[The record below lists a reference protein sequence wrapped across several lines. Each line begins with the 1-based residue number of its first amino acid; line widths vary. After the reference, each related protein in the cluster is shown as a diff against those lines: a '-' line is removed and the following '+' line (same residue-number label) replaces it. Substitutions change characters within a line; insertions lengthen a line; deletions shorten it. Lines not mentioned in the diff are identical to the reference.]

1 MNGDLYDIQLLQQHS
16 QDKFIKIELLDMK
29 TEIVL
34 ENIEGALISDSG
46 TIDSTSN
53 SRRSY
58 NADFYVKDS
67 TFLVDSNNKIWM
79 DKYIRV
85 YTGILDQ
92 RSQNIVYYIIGTYV
106 ITDAGYNYDAS
117 TKTVSLTLLDKMA
130 LLDGTLG
137 GKITGALDMTI
148 KHFVNDEYYSTV
160 ILVTDSEGVEYSE
173 TKYTQLGEGTVV
185 TIPIP
190 TSSSTKLDSVVIK
203 FDNFKDT
210 APTNTDDIYFMI
222 NYPKYIAEI
231 DDYEDVKI
239 KYSYKQ
245 GTVDGIDIENIIY
258 NKISSVKVTLLNDMD
273 VYSISIYNSTN
284 MTTPIIKWSLSGDD
298 NILDPLVDKDN
309 SSEYADVLDYLKD
322 YDSLK
327 TQYDSGGYS
336 NKESNF
342 ENDINNLKTK
352 YGAYTDSDG
361 NEVAGDFYVEYHPN
375 SGTESSCIIK
385 YKNDGSEEYQTALKF
400 IRDYSNC
407 LLQWDLGLYVSGAGK
422 DFGWYQQDL
431 IDTRNEYGVTSNGT
445 NFVCRGYVVKILSL
459 EQIYDLITKYNV
471 SRLTAVD
478 LSEFEPYV
486 LYQDG
491 VDIGGYNDIIEYLKT
506 YDELYEL
513 YEHGG
518 YDDDDDQYTRY
529 MDDLADI
536 SDGYVVYKNAEGYY
550 VVNGYII
557 QYINTGSKIIGY
569 AETSFTNSIK
579 TFEYKGSG
587 TWNSEPI
594 TFDTTTGRETL
605 LEEVL
610 QSGLESAGITEYEIR
625 DIQEVVPYD
634 QEFSVGVTWFEVFQ
648 TLINLYQ
655 DIEIFFDE
663 YGTFV
668 VQYYSTIEDNDIVL
682 SNEVL
687 QGLQTSIN
695 YTNSFPDVH
704 NVTEIWGS
712 DIESDVYAENTEEEP
727 YLVKFSNNNFSVIFP
742 DLDLT
747 DQGKISDGT
756 VMAFKTPADMKLT
769 DSPTLTINGI
779 KLTSTDITNIDKIFT
794 CDELETSSISK
805 TGYRIDEDTVYS
817 VNLGCAT
824 IYTEDVIIEKKNG
837 YKYIPDNG
845 ETNWSYYG
853 ARSANKNYGY
863 EIANIIGSNNNPVT
877 VDGIQFKGTFYNM
890 QNAAN
895 MISISSTGVYSIDL
909 SLREYCIYIN
919 AKEGEIYR
927 IYYTHLNGYLYAAKA
942 STGIFEKVNR
952 PFINYSN
959 AVNGMSY
966 CDFVAPSTGAFYIFY
981 YSTGTDN
988 SDISFRLYGMSKI
1001 TAQQGVYDILNYSD
1015 ETKVDYTSFSPNT
1028 SYCFKYNDGKIYYLG
1043 QWQVHAVAIEV
1054 LTVPEKKSEKFNEY
1068 ATKFNCNNIIFTQ
1081 FDSRFAIENIGV
1093 KAQVL
1098 SGDDFEDIF
1107 SDDLALQRAEY
1118 ENWKAVRLADVVS
1131 LTTIQIPWLDVN
1143 KKVTYQLPEKQLKT
1157 YTIERISYSNTS
1169 ETMTIEMNTFYPL
1182 YMS

>member
-16 QDKFIKIELLDMK
+16 QNKFIKIELLDMK
-29 TEIVL
+29 TGIVL
-34 ENIEGALISDSG
+34 ENIEGELIRDSG
-46 TIDSTSN
+46 TIDSASN
-53 SRRSY
+53 NRRSY
-58 NADFYVKDS
+58 SADFYIKDS

-85 YTGILDQ
+85 YTGILDK
-92 RSQNIVYYIIGTYV
+92 RSQNIVYYIMGTFV
-106 ITDAGYNYDAS
+106 ITEAGYNYNES

-130 LLDGTLG
+130 MLDGTLG
-137 GKITGALDMTI
+137 GTVTGALDMTI
-148 KHFVNDEYYSTV
+148 KRFVNDEYYSSV
-160 ILVTDSEGVEYSE
+160 ILVTDSDGVEYSE
-173 TKYTQLGEGTVV
+173 TKYTQLGEGTVL

-190 TSSSTKLDSVVIK
+190 TSTNTKLDSVTIK

-210 APTNTDDIYFMI
+210 VPVNTDDIYFMI
-222 NYPKYIAEI
+222 SYPKYIAEI
-231 DDYEDVKI
+231 DDYEDTKI

-245 GTVDGIDIENIIY
+245 GTVNGITVDNIIY

-273 VYSISIYNSTN
+273 VYSISIYNSSN
-284 MTTPIIKWSLSGDD
+284 MTAPIIKWSLSGND

-327 TQYDSGGYS
+327 TQYDNGGYS
-336 NKESNF
+336 NSESNF
-342 ENDINNLKTK
+342 ENDIANLKKK
-352 YGAYTDSDG
+352 YGAYTDSEG
-361 NEVAGDFYVEYHPN
+361 NEVAGSFYVEYHPN
-375 SGTESSCIIK
+375 SDTESSHIIK
-385 YKNDGSEEYQTALKF
+385 YKNDGSEDYQKALAF
-400 IRDYSNC
+400 IREYAWQKQ
-407 LLQWDLGLYVSGAGK
+407 QWLDGLYTWAGAYK
-422 DFGWYQQDL
+422 DYVANL
-431 IDTRNEYGVTSNGT
+431 EATRNEYGVTSDGT
-445 NFVCRGYVVKILSL
+445 NLVCAGYAVLTLSDTDIANILGQS
-459 EQIYDLITKYNV
+459 NV
-471 SRLTAVD
+471 NNIRDVD
-478 LSEFEPYV
+478 LSKFETYV
-486 LYQDG
+486 RYE
-491 VDIGGYNDIIEYLKT
+491 INKNNSGYNEILDYLKT

-529 MDDLADI
+529 MEDLSNI
-536 SDGYVVYKNAEGYY
+536 SDGYVVYKNTEGYY

-557 QYINTGSKIIGY
+557 QYINTGSKIIGF

-579 TFEYKGSG
+579 TFEYKGNG
-587 TWNSEPI
+587 TWSSEPI
-594 TFDTTTGRETL
+594 TFDTTTGRETF

-610 QSGLESAGITEYEIR
+610 QSGLKSAGITEYEIR
-625 DIQEVVPYD
+625 EIQEVIPYD

-655 DIEIFFDE
+655 DIEMFFDE
-663 YGTFV
+663 YGTFI
-668 VQYYSTIEDNDIVL
+668 VQYYSTIEDNDVIL
-682 SNEVL
+682 TNDVL

-695 YTNSFPDVH
+695 YTNSFPDIH

-712 DIESDVYAENTEEEP
+712 EIESDVYAENTKEEP

-742 DLDLT
+742 DLSLT

-756 VMAFKTPADMKLT
+756 IMAFKTPADIQLT

-794 CDELETSSISK
+794 CDELISSSISK

-824 IYTEDVIIEKKNG
+824 IYTEDVIMEKKNG

-853 ARSANKNYGY
+853 ARSSNKNYGY

-895 MISISSTGVYSIDL
+895 MINISSTGVYSIDL

-952 PFINYSN
+952 PFINYSS
-959 AVNGMSY
+959 AVNGISY
-966 CDFVAPSTGAFYIFY
+966 CDFVAPSSGAFYIFY
-981 YSTGTDN
+981 YSTGTD
-988 SDISFRLYGMSKI
+988 SADISFRLYGMSKV
-1001 TAQQGVYDILNYSD
+1001 TAQQGKYEILNYSD
-1015 ETKVDYTSFSPNT
+1015 EEKVDYTIFSPNT
-1028 SYCFKYNDGKIYYLG
+1028 SYCFKYNNSKIYYLG
-1043 QWQVHAVAIEV
+1043 QWQIHALAVEV
-1054 LTVPEKKSEKFNEY
+1054 LTVPEKESEAFNEY
-1068 ATKFNCNNIIFTQ
+1068 VTKFNCNNIIFTQ
-1081 FDSRFAIENIGV
+1081 FDSRFSIENIGV

-1098 SGDDFEDIF
+1098 SGDDFEEIF
-1107 SDDLALQRAEY
+1107 TDDLALQRAEY
-1118 ENWKAVRLADVVS
+1118 ENWKSMRIADIVS

-1143 KKVTYQLPEKQLKT
+1143 EKVTYQLPNKQLKT

-1169 ETMTIEMNTFYPL
+1169 ETMTIEMSTFYPL